1 MLDQS
6 LPLVVKLGGSLYGLP
21 DLGPRLRRWL
31 AQQPHSVVMVPGG
44 GPAADVIRAY
54 DRTHQLGEE
63 ASHWLALAMLTVNA
77 RFLAALLPGAAIAS
91 LPNEGAALTILDV
104 HAFAL
109 ADEARP
115 DHLPH
120 LWEATSDSLAVRVAH
135 LLGANELV
143 LLKSTAWRGDWQSAA
158 DIGVV
163 DPWFPEALRRAGSLQ
178 VRVVDFRA

>member
-1 MLDQS
+1 MPDQS
-6 LPLVVKLGGSLYGLP
+6 LPLVVKVGGSLYGLP

-31 AQQPHSVVMVPGG
+31 AQQPRPVVIVPGG

-63 ASHWLALAMLTVNA
+63 ACHWLALAMLAVNA
-77 RFLAALLPGAAIAS
+77 RFLAELLPGAAIAP
-91 LPNEGAALTILDV
+91 LPEEGAALTILDM

-120 LWEATSDSLAVRVAH
+120 LWQVTSDSLAIRVAQ
-135 LLGANELV
+135 LLGANDLV
-143 LLKSTAWRGDWQSAA
+143 LLKSTTWPGDWQSAA
-158 DIGVV
+158 DAGVV
-163 DPWFPEALRRAGSLQ
+163 DPWFPEALRRAGS
-178 VRVVDFRA
+178 VRVRMVDFRA